1 MENSV
6 SPQVGDTPSLAG
18 FLTRLSRV
26 RKNELFRGRGRNPNL
41 MFRDQVRTRVLVVC
55 CTHEAPLLCCVFFF
69 FFCHEAYV
77 GKTSDADDITPAHM
91 LLLFRRVRVTLCNQ
105 VLPPAEGDDA
115 VPMSELLARA
125 EMEAKAESASQV
137 RAVADCMLPDALFCY
152 APLRHER
159 CSELSNACTETI

>member
-1 MENSV
+1 
-6 SPQVGDTPSLAG
+6 
-18 FLTRLSRV
+18 
-26 RKNELFRGRGRNPNL
+26 
-41 MFRDQVRTRVLVVC
+41 
-55 CTHEAPLLCCVFFF
+55 
-69 FFCHEAYV
+69 
-77 GKTSDADDITPAHM
+77 M

-152 APLRHER
+152 APLRHNAQSYLTRVQER
-159 CSELSNACTETI
+159 FREWVASAAWLQNCRVKQTLPSYVKISWGGSNNSRR